1 MNNKRLLI
9 SLKFFAILNVCV
21 SIAFYFFVKY
31 SDEMYKCEVEYFNKY
46 FSVQAVQNIIKY
58 KNDYSLL
65 STNQLKILNKDTF
78 KLSLEDCGTEIDIV
92 DGFPNYNDPLM
103 YQFELES
110 FVEYKNKYILFSI
123 LCLFLIILFPKWYV
137 WVKQKED

>member
-1 MNNKRLLI
+1 
-9 SLKFFAILNVCV
+9 
-21 SIAFYFFVKY
+21 
-31 SDEMYKCEVEYFNKY
+31 MYKCEVEYFNKY